1 MQLHFLNCLLSS
13 VFFCS
18 PLISGSCTPLSRV
31 WTCPSL
37 STGGCGQELQ
47 QLQAPPS
54 AVAPMLR
61 CGRRGLPP
69 SPAKTEPTCAGGHL
83 LESRSPAAG
92 LLNKASLRSDRR
104 SPGELLAQLLAE
116 GTVSGNEALQR
127 CRSPRRKGGSRVRNK
142 ISSGSPVS
150 TAGAFP
156 ISARSLADT
165 EEGWQ
170 GSHPCL
176 HGPGASCRA
185 FSILLPCPQA
195 LHTASGHTG
204 TFSTSHPLGGER
216 AFCRVRFL
224 LCTPT
229 CISRGFLLSAVNRLL
244 PGVKPPGSRLWKF

>member
-104 SPGELLAQLLAE
+104 SPGELLAQLLAG

-150 TAGAFP
+150 T
-156 ISARSLADT
+156 R
-165 EEGWQ
+165 
-170 GSHPCL
+170 
-176 HGPGASCRA
+176 GPSPFLLTPLPAQRRVGRGRTPACMAQEPPAEPSASCCPVLKPCTQ
-185 FSILLPCPQA
+185 LL
-195 LHTASGHTG
+195 G
-204 TFSTSHPLGGER
+204 T
-216 AFCRVRFL
+216 
-224 LCTPT
+224 
-229 CISRGFLLSAVNRLL
+229 RGPF
-244 PGVKPPGSRLWKF
+244 PPHIPWVKSEPFAG